1 MKKPPPGW
9 PRISAGVYYLDPVA
23 AIDWLVRAFGF
34 EVRVRIEGDAGQIVH
49 SEVTY
54 GEGLVMV
61 GGAGDAALRPDSD
74 QQSPKALGG
83 ANTQKL
89 CIYVDDVDA
98 HYARAVAAG
107 AQVKR
112 ELATTDYGA
121 EYWVDRSYEAAD
133 PEGHRWYFVQRMS

>member
-1 MKKPPPGW
+1 
-9 PRISAGVYYLDPVA
+9 
-23 AIDWLVRAFGF
+23 
-34 EVRVRIEGDAGQIVH
+34 
-49 SEVTY
+49 
-54 GEGLVMV
+54 
-61 GGAGDAALRPDSD
+61 
-74 QQSPKALGG
+74 
-83 ANTQKL
+83 
-89 CIYVDDVDA
+89 VDDVDA